1 MAKVI
6 STDKAPAAVGPY
18 SQALMAGNILFA
30 SGQIPLNPATGEI
43 VGDTAAEQAVQ
54 VFDNIKEVLKEA
66 GMSIK
71 DVVKTTVFLTDLSEF
86 AAVNAV
92 YAEHFSEPFP
102 ARSCVE
108 VGALPKGARIECEII
123 AVKSE

>member
-43 VGDTAAEQAVQ
+43 VGDTAAEQAVR

-66 GMSIK
+66 GMSVK

>member
-66 GMSIK
+66 GMSVK

>member
-54 VFDNIKEVLKEA
+54 VFGNIKEVLKEA
-66 GMSIK
+66 GMSVK

>member
-43 VGDTAAEQAVQ
+43 IGDTAAEQAVQ
-54 VFDNIKEVLKEA
+54 VFGNIKEVLKEA
-66 GMSIK
+66 GMSVK